1 MSADSQGEA
10 SGKADQA
17 SKGSRHKRKFSQSRF
32 DESAS
37 TVVTR
42 VPNKS
47 VEDLYC
53 LDCGPKTKA
62 GTGHSSSTSSHSEL
76 SPGVERHQA
85 ELSPGLDR
93 PSTSSDC
100 GVFSS
105 ASVSPDGAGCLWLED
120 QQSSELPSTE
130 WTPGEH
136 SMFGTIKDLSVSN
149 IHATDKDKTSE
160 FLSKDFHA
168 LFQTGKLHTSPSK
181 SSGPSSTADRPLV
194 RASASSGRGEDS
206 GALLSRPAV
215 FPPSSSSSSS
225 PPASSVSV
233 SEVELELSLPA
244 PAATAVLDSPDCAFL
259 PSPPSHDPVPS
270 WQQPA
275 ALLEKVY
282 NTSAGRQASSAKARG
297 RTPVAL
303 QDRGRMGSAYSSEG
317 SSQGSGSR
325 CSSGYVGMA
334 GRSHDDEHVSLLE
347 MAENLLQMTAE
358 MHSHIHSS
366 SPGVDNPRAEDEES
380 SGAAGHTGEADTLP
394 SPFSDLMTE
403 ASTSLSPD
411 SGEDENKESSLRPPP
426 TATALNEER
435 APTPPTAATACD
447 REAGESDEGVEED
460 ILVSVVGTAE
470 QDGPQSPA
478 AAAAKERPSFF
489 V

>member
-1 MSADSQGEA
+1 
-10 SGKADQA
+10 
-17 SKGSRHKRKFSQSRF
+17 
-32 DESAS
+32 
-37 TVVTR
+37 
-42 VPNKS
+42 
-47 VEDLYC
+47 
-53 LDCGPKTKA
+53 
-62 GTGHSSSTSSHSEL
+62 
-76 SPGVERHQA
+76 
-85 ELSPGLDR
+85 
-93 PSTSSDC
+93 
-100 GVFSS
+100 
-105 ASVSPDGAGCLWLED
+105 
-120 QQSSELPSTE
+120 
-130 WTPGEH
+130 
-136 SMFGTIKDLSVSN
+136 MFGTIKDLSVSN

-160 FLSKDFHA
+160 FLSKDFHT

-194 RASASSGRGEDS
+194 KASASSGRGEDS
-206 GALLSRPAV
+206 GALLSRPAI
-215 FPPSSSSSSS
+215 FPPSSSSSS
-225 PPASSVSV
+225 PAASSVSV

-303 QDRGRMGSAYSSEG
+303 QDRGRMGSAYSPEG

-334 GRSHDDEHVSLLE
+334 GCSHDDEHVSLLE

-366 SPGVDNPRAEDEES
+366 SPGMDDPRAEEEES
-380 SGAAGHTGEADTLP
+380 SGAAGHAGEADTLP

-411 SGEDENKESSLRPPP
+411 SGEDENKESCLP

-435 APTPPTAATACD
+435 VPMPLTTVTACD
-447 REAGESDEGVEED
+447 REAVESDEGGEED
-460 ILVSVVGTAE
+460 ILVSVVDTAE